1 MRTKNHCFFYLCKI
15 SQKKMN
21 NKIEIM
27 SPVGNF
33 ETLAAAIQGGADS
46 VYFGVEQLNMRA
58 KSANNFKIEDL
69 EEIVNIC
76 NKNNIKS
83 YLALNTIIYDHDL
96 KIMRLLIDKAQKAGI
111 TAIIAADLA
120 VIIYAHKQGIE
131 VHASTQLNISNI
143 ESLRFFSQFVD
154 VAVLARELSL
164 KQVFSIYQ
172 AIHKEQ
178 IKGPKGNL
186 IQLEIFAHGALCMA
200 VSGKC
205 YLSLHE
211 YNSSANRG
219 ACQQTC
225 RHAYT
230 VTDKETGY
238 QLEIDNEYIMSPKD
252 LATFDFLDKVLNSG
266 ISVLKIEGRARP
278 PEYVKATT
286 QVYKE
291 AVEAVQNGSFSQEKI
306 KEWKE
311 RLSRV
316 FNRGF
321 WDGYYLGRKMGEWS
335 KDYGSKATRRKQFI
349 GNISNYFSKI
359 RVAEIQMKAGK
370 LKIDDEI
377 IIIGPTTGTIET
389 TISEIRKDL
398 RPVAFA
404 NKGDVIS
411 IAVPQKVRRADK
423 LYILEKTEFAKD

>member
-1 MRTKNHCFFYLCKI
+1 
-15 SQKKMN
+15 MN

-33 ETLAAAIQGGADS
+33 ETLAAAIQGGANS

-58 KSANNFKIEDL
+58 KSANNFKLSDL
-69 EEIVNIC
+69 TQIVNIC
-76 NKNNIKS
+76 NQNNIKS

-96 KIMRLLIDKAQKAGI
+96 KIMRFLIDEAKKAGI
-111 TAIIAADLA
+111 TAIIASDLA
-120 VIIYAHKQGIE
+120 VIMYAHEQGIE

-143 ESLRFFSQFVD
+143 EALRFFSKFVD

-164 KQVFSIYQ
+164 KQVRTIYD
-172 AIHKEQ
+172 AIEKEQ
-178 IKGPKGNL
+178 IKGPKGE
-186 IQLEIFAHGALCMA
+186 IIKLEIFAHGALCMA

-238 QLEIDNEYIMSPKD
+238 ELEIDNEYIMSPKD

-278 PEYVKATT
+278 AEYVKATT

-291 AVEAVQNGSFSQEKI
+291 AVEAVQNKTFSQEKI
-306 KEWKE
+306 KAWKK

-321 WDGYYLGRKMGEWS
+321 WDGYYLGRKLGEWS
-335 KDYGSKATRRKQFI
+335 KDYGSKASRRKQFI

-359 RVAEIQMKAGK
+359 GVAEIQMKAGK
-370 LKIDDEI
+370 LKINDEI
-377 IIIGPTTGTIET
+377 IIIGPTTGAIESTIT
-389 TISEIRKDL
+389 EIRIDL
-398 RPVAFA
+398 KPVKSAE
-404 NKGDVIS
+404 KGNVIS
-411 IAVPQKVRRADK
+411 IPVPQKVRRADK
-423 LYILEKTEFAKD
+423 LYILEKTQFAND